1 MSDFWECAFH
11 YDRGQRKWSDIWLN
25 REIKCLEETP
35 TVQLSSTS
43 LWLDVVF
50 SLLSCCSA
58 FVQHRCFHQT
68 LFVLLWDL
76 GGCNNR
82 PYCSDCGFPVA
93 DVCIPLSTTVS
104 SYLCSNLLL
113 FHLLTSKS
121 KWLQYIYSIYVF
133 KNQLFFI
140 ISRTSVDF
148 VGWILWMRIEDHLK
162 EKLWLNT
169 GHLNKLLWILVN

>member
-1 MSDFWECAFH
+1 MCLPLWQRAEEMVGHLTEQRDEMSWRNPDGAVVLDFTLTRC
-11 YDRGQRKWSDIWLN
+11 RI
-25 REIKCLEETP
+25 
-35 TVQLSSTS
+35 
-43 LWLDVVF
+43 F

-104 SYLCSNLLL
+104 PYLCSNLLL